1 MLLLLLQLRMS
12 LHLYP
17 NQQIKVHYNHSLHTH
32 VGTNYYINYVT
43 DNPLTKPPK
52 SRDLLTQVASKARDK
67 LERIGLALGIK
78 QDQLNTILEKRKD
91 VILCYSD
98 VFTVWEKTVD
108 PTDFTWATIVE
119 ALESP
124 IVEEN
129 KLARDIVQW
138 LTR

>member
-1 MLLLLLQLRMS
+1 M
-12 LHLYP
+12 
-17 NQQIKVHYNHSLHTH
+17 
-32 VGTNYYINYVT
+32 
-43 DNPLTKPPK
+43 
-52 SRDLLTQVASKARDK
+52 
-67 LERIGLALGIK
+67 ERIGLALGIK

-138 LTR
+138 LNR

>member
-1 MLLLLLQLRMS
+1 ML
-12 LHLYP
+12 
-17 NQQIKVHYNHSLHTH
+17 
-32 VGTNYYINYVT
+32 NYYINYTT

-52 SRDLLTQVASKARDK
+52 MRDLLTQVASKARDK
-67 LERIGLALGIK
+67 WEVVGLALGIK
-78 QDQLNTILEKRKD
+78 QDQLNAFSEKRKN
-91 VILCYSD
+91 VILCYSE
-98 VFTVWEKTVD
+98 VFTAWEKTVG
-108 PTDFTWATIVE
+108 PADFTWATIVE

>member
-1 MLLLLLQLRMS
+1 M
-12 LHLYP
+12 
-17 NQQIKVHYNHSLHTH
+17 
-32 VGTNYYINYVT
+32 
-43 DNPLTKPPK
+43 
-52 SRDLLTQVASKARDK
+52 
-67 LERIGLALGIK
+67 ERIGLALGIK
-78 QDQLNTILEKRKD
+78 PDQLNTILEKRKD

-129 KLARDIVQW
+129 KLARDIVRW
-138 LTR
+138 LNR

>member
-1 MLLLLLQLRMS
+1 MF
-12 LHLYP
+12 
-17 NQQIKVHYNHSLHTH
+17 
-32 VGTNYYINYVT
+32 T

-52 SRDLLTQVASKARDK
+52 TCDLLTQLASKARDK
-67 LERIGLALGIK
+67 WERIGLALGIK
-78 QDQLNTILEKRKD
+78 QNQLNAISEKRKD
-91 VILCYSD
+91 IILCYSE
-98 VFTVWEKTVD
+98 VFTAWENMVD
-108 PTDFTWATIVE
+108 PADFTWATIVE

>member
-1 MLLLLLQLRMS
+1 M
-12 LHLYP
+12 
-17 NQQIKVHYNHSLHTH
+17 
-32 VGTNYYINYVT
+32 
-43 DNPLTKPPK
+43 
-52 SRDLLTQVASKARDK
+52 ASKARDK
-67 LERIGLALGIK
+67 LERVGLALGIK

-138 LTR
+138 LKR